1 MFMLSLKSIC
11 SPPFGGSFGT
21 LQPDAATADLRS
33 DVDIFCP
40 LCGLRKLPL
49 VAMACAATMC
59 HCVTSFLCLVL
70 LYVSVCKSQGFLLKN
85 FDVAHTCL
93 LQAFCFIGY
102 KLSFGSLH
110 FCFCLSFSF
119 CISRYVEYGTLVF
132 CSKFTRFSTA
142 FLRLLAFTALSSS
155 ECALK

>member
-11 SPPFGGSFGT
+11 SPPFVVPFGT
-21 LQPDAATADLRS
+21 LQPDAAPADLWP
-33 DVDIFCP
+33 DVDVFRP

-49 VAMACAATMC
+49 VATSCAATMC
-59 HCVTSFLCLVL
+59 HCLMPPFLF
-70 LYVSVCKSQGFLLKN
+70 YYIVSVCKSQGFSLKN
-85 FDVAHTCL
+85 FDVAHTCPR
-93 LQAFCFIGY
+93 QALCFIGY
-102 KLSFGSLH
+102 KVSFGSLH

-132 CSKFTRFSTA
+132 CSKFARLSIA
-142 FLRLLAFTALSSS
+142 FLRLLALTALSSS